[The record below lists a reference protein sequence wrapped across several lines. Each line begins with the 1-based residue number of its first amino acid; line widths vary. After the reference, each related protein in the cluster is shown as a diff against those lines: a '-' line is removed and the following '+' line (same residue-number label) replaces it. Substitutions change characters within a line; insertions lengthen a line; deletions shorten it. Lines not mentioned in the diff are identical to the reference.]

1 MFIKFF
7 QGSKC
12 CSTETIVYLIFVIIF
27 LLIHSFF

>member
-12 CSTETIVYLIFVIIF
+12 CST
-27 LLIHSFF
+27 